1 MDYFGKLMKQPRSKC
16 LIFIIELN
24 FTSLSPVNRSSITD
38 RNDSSIQKNDIGVI
52 KQYVEK
58 EMKKRNEK
66 LGYGSSTNGNYK
78 TTLNE
83 AMI

>member
-1 MDYFGKLMKQPRSKC
+1 

-24 FTSLSPVNRSSITD
+24 SSSLSPVNRSSITD
-38 RNDSSIQKNDIGVI
+38 KNESSIQKNDIGVI

-66 LGYGSSTNGNYK
+66 MVYGGSNGNYR
-78 TTLNE
+78 TTLND